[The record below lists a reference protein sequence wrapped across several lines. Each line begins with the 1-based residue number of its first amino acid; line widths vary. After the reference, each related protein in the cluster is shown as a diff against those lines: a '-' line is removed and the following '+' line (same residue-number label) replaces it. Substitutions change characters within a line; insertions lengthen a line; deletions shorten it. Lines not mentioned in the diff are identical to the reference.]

1 MRLFIFNKGKKMK
14 RDLILAP
21 LLIGIG
27 FTIGYVVNGMSVK
40 KQETVVIENDS
51 VCKRV
56 MHDYFNQQNQKKK
69 NEFIKK
75 YMANAEH

>member
-1 MRLFIFNKGKKMK
+1 MRLFIFKGKKMK
-14 RDLILAP
+14 RDFILAP

-56 MHDYFNQQNQKKK
+56 MHDYFIQQNQKKK